1 MENGNGF
8 QDVLDDLL
16 SGRKT
21 VEQVK
26 DELQNC
32 KFYLRAGKNYREL
45 KFNGFARIADSAVS
59 VYVAD
64 TKVDSTG
71 NPVASK
77 PRKQKETT
85 TKRK

>member
-1 MENGNGF
+1 MENSNGF
-8 QDVLDDLL
+8 ASVLDDLL

-26 DELQNC
+26 EQLQDS

-45 KFNGFARIADSAVS
+45 KFNGFANIGETAVS

-64 TKVDSTG
+64 EKVDTFG
-71 NPVASK
+71 NKVESK
-77 PRKQKETT
+77 PRAKKDTPA
-85 TKRK
+85 KRK

>member
-1 MENGNGF
+1 MDNGNGF
-8 QDVLDDLL
+8 QNVLDDLL

-26 DELQNC
+26 EQLAES

-45 KFNGFARIADSAVS
+45 QFNGFANIGDVAVS
-59 VYVAD
+59 VYEAGE
-64 TKVDSTG
+64 KVDNGG
-71 NPVASK
+71 NKVESK
-77 PRKQKETT
+77 PRAAKGTG